1 MIIIPTF
8 NPNYKSFELVS
19 LLLKKNIFE
28 KKNIIILNDGSFL
41 NESKKI
47 YQSISNLGIKVIHS
61 NYNYGKGAM
70 IKEGIKYAK
79 RIDSKYIIVADGD
92 GQHLVKDIEQIK
104 HNIDKNYDL
113 IIGYRNFDVKNIFIR
128 NKLSNKFINFI
139 INILLGY
146 KFKDSQCGLRYINQK
161 LFDLALNIEANKFNF
176 ELVFLLNVKKSKF
189 CIKEIPIETVYE
201 KNNYLTNFKYL
212 SDSYLI
218 IKSLIKFYYFKNI
231 NKKNK

>member
-8 NPNYKSFELVS
+8 NPNDKSLEFLNS
-19 LLLKKNIFE
+19 LFKKKIFE
-28 KKNIIILNDGSFL
+28 QNNIIILNDGSFL

-47 YQSISNLGIKVIHS
+47 YENINNLGIKVIHS

-79 RIDSKYIIVADGD
+79 SIDSKYVIVADGD
-92 GQHLVKDIEQIK
+92 GQHLVEDIDKIK
-104 HNIDKNYDL
+104 NNIDKNYDL
-113 IIGYRNFDVKNIFIR
+113 IIGCRNFNVKNIPIR
-128 NKLSNKFINFI
+128 NKLSNKFINLI
-139 INILLGY
+139 INVLLGY
-146 KFKDSQCGLRYINQK
+146 KFKDSQCGLRYINNK

-176 ELVFLLNVKKSKF
+176 ELEFLVNVKNKF
-189 CIKEIPIETVYE
+189 SIKEIPIETVYD
-201 KNNYLTNFKYL
+201 KNNYQTNFRYL

-231 NKKNK
+231 KNKNK